1 VSAAFAACLTVILL
15 RLARDLGDVEFG
27 AGQED
32 GGMGVVEVRPS
43 GHEDLPVREQ
53 GRGLAFAWGRQAAG
67 ADPGVDRRDRKKFP
81 GPPISAYRRR
91 GLTVAMSVEPLRTVR
106 DHLSE
111 FVDRAGVVRG
121 RRRCAECGECLPGG
135 FRLTELQQGPPDQT
149 RQRGAPFEEWG
160 VRAGGKAWWLTTSL
174 CPSLTRGSVSNVI
187 Q

>member
-1 VSAAFAACLTVILL
+1 MVRLL
-15 RLARDLGDVEFG
+15 HNGYGRTAR
-27 AGQED
+27 
-32 GGMGVVEVRPS
+32 
-43 GHEDLPVREQ
+43 
-53 GRGLAFAWGRQAAG
+53 
-67 ADPGVDRRDRKKFP
+67 VDRRDRKKFP

-149 RQRGAPFEEWG
+149 CQRDAPFEEWG
-160 VRAGGKAWWLTTSL
+160 LGLAAKRGG
-174 CPSLTRGSVSNVI
+174 
-187 Q
+187 